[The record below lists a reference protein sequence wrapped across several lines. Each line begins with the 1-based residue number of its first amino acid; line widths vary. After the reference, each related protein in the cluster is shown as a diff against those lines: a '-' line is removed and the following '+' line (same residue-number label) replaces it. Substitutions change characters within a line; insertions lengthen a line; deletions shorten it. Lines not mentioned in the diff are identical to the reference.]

1 MTLKAT
7 LRLIDVF
14 SRDEEER
21 IRLRDRAIH
30 AEEASR
36 KAYREANKDK
46 ISLKHK
52 AYYEARTGKIKRLKP
67 ELHIVGTAPNDEG
80 EEEEDP
86 DESPLITVTPHT
98 RANRVMDLETLSRAI
113 LNLHEGMEEKQA
125 RDTALHVLEFFGY
138 NDYAYA
144 NALAPDDNSVF
155 YHLEDLGLLGSTSET
170 IQLLNNGR
178 EWRVFQWVLRKDRII
193 EAATAE
199 RKPESGVYETI
210 PQEAW
215 NR

>member
-1 MTLKAT
+1 MTLKTT

-14 SRDEEER
+14 SKGEEER
-21 IRLRDRAIH
+21 IHLRDRAIH
-30 AEEASR
+30 AEG
-36 KAYREANKDK
+36 AYREANKD
-46 ISLKHK
+46 
-52 AYYEARTGKIKRLKP
+52 KIKRLKP

-86 DESPLITVTPHT
+86 DGSPLITVMPHT

-155 YHLEDLGLLGSTSET
+155 YHLEDLGLLTSTSET
-170 IQLLNNGR
+170 IQLPNNGR

-193 EAATAE
+193 EAATAA
-199 RKPESGVYETI
+199 RKPEPGVYETI

-215 NR
+215 SR